1 MSLGLPDRILLSLGA
16 LAGLLGV
23 AASAAAAHIQGA
35 DSLKTAAQFLL
46 FHAPAIL
53 ALVALIATGTT
64 HRLTTRIAASALV
77 LGLALFCG
85 DLALRALHGTPLFPM
100 AAPSGGFLLMGG
112 WLVAAIAALVPVRR
126 G

>member
-1 MSLGLPDRILLSLGA
+1 MTVLDRVLLALGA

-23 AASAAAAHIQGA
+23 AASAAAAHISGA

-53 ALVALIATGTT
+53 ALVALTATGTT
-64 HRLTTRIAASALV
+64 HRLLTRIAASALL
-77 LGLALFCG
+77 LGLALFSG
-85 DLALRALHGTPLFPM
+85 DVALRALQGTSLFPM

-112 WLVAAIAALVPVRR
+112 WLLAAVAAFVPARP
-126 G
+126 